1 MRIIEALHL
10 VPQGVH
16 LLAAIGL
23 DLRQGGAVIHPLAL
37 QEHRHQ
43 QLPGGEIVHGFLLPG
58 GHGVEDLQVLG
69 VVHLLVVE
77 GDQVGDGLAGVPVVP
92 IYEQLMEQIKSEII
106 QSVLKEGEALPS
118 VRTLAGELR
127 ISALTV
133 KKAYDKLEE
142 EGFVTTVHGKGTYV
156 TASDKQLASEARRI
170 AVEEDFDKAIDRAV
184 AIGMEKEEILEV
196 VKLILDEK

>member
-1 MRIIEALHL
+1 MALILYIFNKQYITVDNTHQLLYTVYHKGEKKNMHIILNHSSM
-10 VPQGVH
+10 
-16 LLAAIGL
+16 
-23 DLRQGGAVIHPLAL
+23 
-37 QEHRHQ
+37 
-43 QLPGGEIVHGFLLPG
+43 
-58 GHGVEDLQVLG
+58 
-69 VVHLLVVE
+69 
-77 GDQVGDGLAGVPVVP
+77 VP
-92 IYEQLMEQIKSEII
+92 IYEQLMEQQYVAMRLLSKSFAVATI
-106 QSVLKEGEALPS
+106 P
-118 VRTLAGELR
+118 RTLAGELR